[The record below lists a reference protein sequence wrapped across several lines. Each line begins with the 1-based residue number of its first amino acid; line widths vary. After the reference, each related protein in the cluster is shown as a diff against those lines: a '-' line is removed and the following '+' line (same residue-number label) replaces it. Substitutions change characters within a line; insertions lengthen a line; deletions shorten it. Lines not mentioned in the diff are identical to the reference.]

1 MHCLLPA
8 ATEDTSE
15 AIGIIVNDDGHPPQP
30 LSNIP
35 LSPEQRSHFPSQRQL
50 EQDGYDSDQGIDR
63 NVGIISEGPQEIDEE
78 DIPEEDPS
86 GTTIV
91 GTTAGPNN
99 DVFIDI
105 PPQQLAKLKVAELK
119 EELSK
124 RGQPT
129 TGLKTVLADRLKE
142 ALQSRLPVIAMS
154 NQQVSTQSNQ
164 PQHIPGFMVGARWKP
179 LIPNAVAVI
188 EPTNASQ
195 LMHAPTIPADESS
208 FVPQKHDFVETFD
221 RHPFLGKT
229 KVPKYHHNGRPV
241 IVNGNPQYIEQVKLQ
256 GGPKVE
262 FLQKNG
268 LDENSSPQH
277 WFTSF
282 LPVYDGST
290 RNPNTVNS
298 PCWTHR
304 WALFTNM
311 KAMSLGAGVPG
322 GVYPNFKS
330 FSYQEIE
337 HFIGLYVIQ
346 GLNPSPRIEMKFS
359 SQQTDPLQGSDLCF
373 HAFGEDAIRRH
384 KQFKAFFTIQN
395 PQNQPPE
402 RKSRPLY
409 KVDQLLKHTQVVSMS
424 AWRLGRDI
432 SGDEQTIGFQGH
444 HADKRRI
451 TYKNEGDGFQAN
463 ALCEAGYTWTFY
475 FRNQPAPRDWVQK
488 GYSPLHARILGMFDQ
503 LEEEYHNCWFDNL
516 YLSAKF
522 AKASFTHDKKIRIS
536 GPTRKSG
543 RGLPKCVIQE
553 EKKNPSEIRAVRG
566 TVKAAVLDGDTAVPD
581 LVAVSYYDQ
590 KPVHFLS
597 TICESIKWIECT
609 KKIYCVESEQMEILK
624 FLRLNINDDYN
635 NDMGG
640 VDIADQLRN
649 YYRFDH
655 WIRLCKWWWPI
666 FFWSIGIL
674 LVNSY
679 VSYKTYMESI
689 GKTPMSHY
697 KFREAIGLAL
707 IDPTK
712 YWPDRMA
719 NKKRKTSP
727 ITETETNQRT
737 QRKRV
742 VPSSLEAPQQ
752 PSGCSSASSTMKKR
766 ATPVTD
772 ITLCPRT
779 GVLRDRLRVQ
789 RGAHMPL
796 PSDSKE
802 AQCAMHRW
810 ATKEK
815 KRSQI
820 LKCATCQI
828 HLCSECYKLFH
839 TVEEVAQLRQ
849 AYNTSS
855 NVQSVTVASA
865 SNMTTI

>member
-50 EQDGYDSDQGIDR
+50 EQDGYDSDQGIDQ

-129 TGLKTVLADRLKE
+129 TGLKTVLADRLNE
-142 ALQSRLPVIAMS
+142 AQQSRLPIIAMS

-164 PQHIPGFMVGARWKP
+164 PQ
-179 LIPNAVAVI
+179 
-188 EPTNASQ
+188 
-195 LMHAPTIPADESS
+195 
-208 FVPQKHDFVETFD
+208 
-221 RHPFLGKT
+221 
-229 KVPKYHHNGRPV
+229 
-241 IVNGNPQYIEQVKLQ
+241 
-256 GGPKVE
+256 
-262 FLQKNG
+262 
-268 LDENSSPQH
+268 
-277 WFTSF
+277 
-282 LPVYDGST
+282 
-290 RNPNTVNS
+290 
-298 PCWTHR
+298 
-304 WALFTNM
+304 
-311 KAMSLGAGVPG
+311 
-322 GVYPNFKS
+322 
-330 FSYQEIE
+330 
-337 HFIGLYVIQ
+337 
-346 GLNPSPRIEMKFS
+346 
-359 SQQTDPLQGSDLCF
+359 
-373 HAFGEDAIRRH
+373 
-384 KQFKAFFTIQN
+384 
-395 PQNQPPE
+395 QNQLVMDSKPMHFVKAE
-402 RKSRPLY
+402 
-409 KVDQLLKHTQVVSMS
+409 
-424 AWRLGRDI
+424 
-432 SGDEQTIGFQGH
+432 
-444 HADKRRI
+444 
-451 TYKNEGDGFQAN
+451 
-463 ALCEAGYTWTFY
+463 YTWTFY

-543 RGLPKCVIQE
+543 RRLPKCVIQE
-553 EKKNPSEIRAVRG
+553 EKKNPSEIRAVCG
-566 TVKAAVLDGDTAVPD
+566 TVKAAVLDGDTALPD

-640 VDIADQLRN
+640 VDIANQLRN

-655 WIRLCKWWWPI
+655 WMRLRKWWWPI

-697 KFREAIGLAL
+697 KFHEAIGLAL

-737 QRKRV
+737 QRKQV

>member
-8 ATEDTSE
+8 ATEDTSA

-35 LSPEQRSHFPSQRQL
+35 LSPEQRSHFPSQREL

-154 NQQVSTQSNQ
+154 NQQVSTKSNQ

-229 KVPKYHHNGRPV
+229 KVPKYHRNGRQV

-262 FLQKNG
+262 FLQKNR

-322 GVYPNFKS
+322 GVYPNFKP

-337 HFIGLYVIQ
+337 RFIGLYVIQ

-402 RKSRPLY
+402 R
-409 KVDQLLKHTQVVSMS
+409 
-424 AWRLGRDI
+424 
-432 SGDEQTIGFQGH
+432 
-444 HADKRRI
+444 
-451 TYKNEGDGFQAN
+451 
-463 ALCEAGYTWTFY
+463 
-475 FRNQPAPRDWVQK
+475 
-488 GYSPLHARILGMFDQ
+488 
-503 LEEEYHNCWFDNL
+503 
-516 YLSAKF
+516 
-522 AKASFTHDKKIRIS
+522 
-536 GPTRKSG
+536 
-543 RGLPKCVIQE
+543 
-553 EKKNPSEIRAVRG
+553 
-566 TVKAAVLDGDTAVPD
+566 
-581 LVAVSYYDQ
+581 
-590 KPVHFLS
+590 
-597 TICESIKWIECT
+597 
-609 KKIYCVESEQMEILK
+609 
-624 FLRLNINDDYN
+624 
-635 NDMGG
+635 
-640 VDIADQLRN
+640 
-649 YYRFDH
+649 
-655 WIRLCKWWWPI
+655 
-666 FFWSIGIL
+666 
-674 LVNSY
+674 
-679 VSYKTYMESI
+679 
-689 GKTPMSHY
+689 
-697 KFREAIGLAL
+697 
-707 IDPTK
+707 
-712 YWPDRMA
+712 
-719 NKKRKTSP
+719 
-727 ITETETNQRT
+727 
-737 QRKRV
+737 
-742 VPSSLEAPQQ
+742 
-752 PSGCSSASSTMKKR
+752 
-766 ATPVTD
+766 
-772 ITLCPRT
+772 
-779 GVLRDRLRVQ
+779 
-789 RGAHMPL
+789 
-796 PSDSKE
+796 
-802 AQCAMHRW
+802 
-810 ATKEK
+810 
-815 KRSQI
+815 
-820 LKCATCQI
+820 
-828 HLCSECYKLFH
+828 
-839 TVEEVAQLRQ
+839 
-849 AYNTSS
+849 
-855 NVQSVTVASA
+855 
-865 SNMTTI
+865 